1 MQAKHIHSPLK
12 RLPFVLL
19 VIVLVLLI
27 DQSLKIW
34 VKTHM
39 EIGQE
44 FPILG
49 QSWAFIHFV
58 ENEGMAF
65 GWEIPAT
72 YGKLIL
78 SLFRLGAIVFLSYIL
93 YQLMQ
98 ARASRGL
105 LICFALIFAG
115 ALGNIIDSVFYGLIF
130 SASPYHGGVATL
142 FPEAGG
148 YAGLLHGK
156 VVDMFY
162 FPMIESVWPAWVPFV
177 GGQSFLFFRPVFNV
191 ADASISVG
199 VIMLLL
205 FYRSYFTQET
215 KPERTDERPGE
226 ATPDTLD
233 VKVE

>member
-1 MQAKHIHSPLK
+1 MK
-12 RLPFVLL
+12 RLPFILL
-19 VIVLVLLI
+19 VIFLVLFI

-39 EIGQE
+39 QIGEE

-65 GWEIPAT
+65 GWKIPAL

-78 SLFRLGAIVFLSYIL
+78 SLFRLGAIVFLTYIL
-93 YQLMQ
+93 RQLMK
-98 ARASRGL
+98 ANASLGL
-105 LICFALIFAG
+105 LTCFALIFAG

-130 SASPYHGGVATL
+130 SASPYHGGVAEL

-148 YAGLLHGK
+148 YAGVLYGK

-162 FPMIESVWPAWVPFV
+162 FPMIESVWPSWMPFV
-177 GGQSFLFFRPVFNV
+177 GGEPFLFFRPVFNV

-199 VIMLLL
+199 VILLLL
-205 FYRSYFTQET
+205 FYRSFFTQDSIQPVEDRSASGD
-215 KPERTDERPGE
+215 P
-226 ATPDTLD
+226 TPTA
-233 VKVE
+233 E

>member
-1 MQAKHIHSPLK
+1 MK
-12 RLPFVLL
+12 RLPFILL
-19 VIVLVLLI
+19 VIFLVLII

-39 EIGQE
+39 QIGEE

-49 QSWAFIHFV
+49 QNWAFIHFV

-65 GWEIPAT
+65 GWKIPAV

-93 YQLMQ
+93 RQLMK
-98 ARASRGL
+98 AEASLGL
-105 LICFALIFAG
+105 LTCFALIFAG
-115 ALGNIIDSVFYGLIF
+115 ALGNIIDSVLYGLIF
-130 SASPYHGGVATL
+130 SASPYHGGVAEL

-148 YAGLLHGK
+148 YAGVLYGK

-162 FPMIESVWPAWVPFV
+162 FPMIESVWPSWVPFV
-177 GGQSFLFFRPVFNV
+177 GGEPFLFFRPVFNV

-199 VIMLLL
+199 VILLLL
-205 FYRSYFTQET
+205 FYRNFFTQDSISKKEEGLVSDDPMPT
-215 KPERTDERPGE
+215 E
-226 ATPDTLD
+226 
-233 VKVE
+233 V

>member
-1 MQAKHIHSPLK
+1 MK
-12 RLPFVLL
+12 RLPFILL
-19 VIVLVLLI
+19 VISVVLII
-27 DQSLKIW
+27 DQVLKIW

-39 EIGQE
+39 QIGEE

-65 GWEIPAT
+65 GWKIPAV

-78 SLFRLGAIVFLSYIL
+78 SLFRLGAIVFLTYIMR
-93 YQLMQ
+93 QLI
-98 ARASRGL
+98 RAEASLGL
-105 LICFALIFAG
+105 LACFALIFAG

-130 SASPYHGGVATL
+130 SASPYHGGLAEL

-162 FPMIESVWPAWVPFV
+162 FPMIERVWPTWVPVV
-177 GGQSFLFFRPVFNV
+177 GGDQFLFFRPVFNV
-191 ADASISVG
+191 ADASISLG
-199 VIMLLL
+199 VAFLLL
-205 FYRSYFTQET
+205 FYRSFFTQET
-215 KPERTDERPGE
+215 SDQVKDAESTTTDIQ
-226 ATPDTLD
+226 D
-233 VKVE
+233 

>member
-1 MQAKHIHSPLK
+1 MK

-19 VIVLVLLI
+19 VIFLVLFI

-65 GWEIPAT
+65 GWEIPAA

-93 YQLMQ
+93 HQLMK
-98 ARASRGL
+98 ANASKGL

-115 ALGNIIDSVFYGLIF
+115 AMGNIIDSVFYGLIF

-162 FPMIESVWPAWVPFV
+162 FPMIETVWPAWVPFV

-205 FYRSYFTQET
+205 FYRSYFTQEN
-215 KPERTDERPGE
+215 KPQTDDDHETAGL
-226 ATPDTLD
+226 ADTVD
-233 VKVE
+233 TQAD